1 MQRLP
6 VAYLELEAVYARSI
20 GQGMR
25 TLAVCAANSGEGVSM
40 LAEALAHRTQAAGRR
55 VLLVEMNLYQPTMA
69 NHFGIERQAWL
80 PALSEKGQGSLP
92 LIHETQG
99 FGVLPASLAKEAS
112 MRLREPHVLEQS
124 LNEWLSH
131 YDHVIFDTSPLNATN
146 QHNIPA
152 ERIAAACEG
161 CLLLVLAGKTTQS
174 AVIQARRRLDA
185 ANVRLIGAVVN
196 DCYNPTLAAAMERE
210 CKRLDRWAPRIAG
223 WLKRRVMDSPLLNVP
238 V

>member
-40 LAEALAHRTQAAGRR
+40 LAEALARRAQAAGRR

-80 PALSEKGQGSLP
+80 PARSEKGQGALP
-92 LIHETQG
+92 LIHEIQG

-112 MRLREPHVLEQS
+112 MRLREPHVLEHS
-124 LNEWLSH
+124 LNEWLNH

-196 DCYNPTLAAAMERE
+196 DCYNPTLAAEMVREVRRLER
-210 CKRLDRWAPRIAG
+210 WVPRMAG